1 MFRAGAA
8 GVASIRDRKGAFMLA
23 HEMKVSGGYVF
34 EPDTYPDE
42 RGFFVSTMQKPALL
56 ENLGLP
62 VFPAAQLSYNRSK
75 RGVVRG
81 IHYTLTPPGCAKY
94 VHCPHGRVLDITVDI
109 RVGSP
114 TFGSYDSVI
123 LDAESGRG
131 VYLSVGLGHATVA
144 LEEGSIVSYLLSTE
158 FEASREPA
166 LLVTDPAL
174 ALPIPTDVDVIMSP
188 RDRAGL
194 TLAQAEAAGLL
205 PDYATCQAMTI
216 GAVNTP

>member
-1 MFRAGAA
+1 
-8 GVASIRDRKGAFMLA
+8 MLA
-23 HEMKVSGGYVF
+23 HEMKISGAFVF
-34 EPDTYPDE
+34 EPEVYPDD
-42 RGFFVSTMQKPALL
+42 RGFFVSTMQKQALL

-62 VFPAAQLSYNRSK
+62 TFSAAQLSYNRSK

-109 RVGSP
+109 RLGSP
-114 TFGSYDSVI
+114 TFGSYDSVV

-131 VYLSVGLGHATVA
+131 VFLSIGLGHATVA

-158 FEASREPA
+158 YEASREPA

-174 ALPIPTDVDVIMSP
+174 ALPIPTDRDAIMSP

-194 TLAQAEAAGLL
+194 TLAQAEEAGLL
-205 PDYATCQAMTI
+205 PDYETCKALAMH
-216 GAVNTP
+216 AVDAP